1 MLLIIDIGNTSM
13 MFGVFHKDE
22 LKEKFTIKSHKTITS
37 DDLGVS
43 ITQYLALFNLDKSQ
57 LEAVVIASVVP
68 QLTDTLETAV
78 KVYLEIPTYIVGQN
92 INFELDS
99 SQYKSQAGIDR
110 LINVYGGIQKYGHSL
125 IIIDIGTALT
135 IDVADDKG
143 AFIGGIIFPGI
154 HSLNNALSKDTAKL
168 PIVDLEKPEHII
180 GTSTEECILSG
191 VYYGYIYAIDG
202 MIKKMK
208 AELPYTVTVIAT
220 GGYSSLLK
228 DCKNIDIF
236 DENLTLQGIRLIYEN
251 QTKSPLVD

>member
-13 MFGVFHKDE
+13 VFGVFHKDE

-37 DDLGVS
+37 DYLGVS
-43 ITQYLALFNLDKSQ
+43 ISQYLALFNLDKSQ
-57 LEAVVIASVVP
+57 LEAVIIASVVP

-78 KVYLEIPTYIVGQN
+78 KDYLEIPTYIVGTNLN
-92 INFELDS
+92 IELDS

-110 LINVYGGIQKYGHSL
+110 LINVYGGIKKYGNSL

-135 IDVADDKG
+135 IDVADKKG

-168 PIVDLEKPEHII
+168 PIVDLLKPEHII
-180 GTSTEECILSG
+180 GTTTEECILSG

-202 MIKKMK
+202 MLEKMK
-208 AELPYTVTVIAT
+208 AELPYPATVIAT

-251 QTKSPLVD
+251 QTKFPLED

>member
-22 LKEKFTIKSHKTITS
+22 LKEKFTIKSNKTITS

-78 KVYLEIPTYIVGQN
+78 KDYLEISSYIVGQN
-92 INFELDS
+92 INIDLDIS
-99 SQYKSQAGIDR
+99 KYKSQAGIDR
-110 LINVYGGIQKYGHSL
+110 LINVYGGIKKYGDSL

-135 IDVADDKG
+135 IDVADNMG

-154 HSLNNALSKDTAKL
+154 HSLNNALTKDTAKL

-202 MIKKMK
+202 MIEKMK

-236 DENLTLQGIRLIYEN
+236 DENLTLEGIKTAYEKR
-251 QTKSPLVD
+251 TIAPLAD

>member
-13 MFGVFHKDE
+13 VFGVFHKDE
-22 LKEKFTIKSHKTITS
+22 LKEKFTIKSHKTITP

-43 ITQYLALFNLDKSQ
+43 ISQYLALFNLDKSQ
-57 LEAVVIASVVP
+57 LEAVIIASVVP

-78 KVYLEIPTYIVGQN
+78 KDYLEIPTYIVGTNLN
-92 INFELDS
+92 IELDS

-110 LINVYGGIQKYGHSL
+110 LINVYGGIKKYGNSL

-135 IDVADDKG
+135 IDVADNKG

-168 PIVDLEKPEHII
+168 PIVDLLKPEHII
-180 GTSTEECILSG
+180 GTTTEECILSG

-202 MIKKMK
+202 MLEKMK
-208 AELPYTVTVIAT
+208 AELPYPATVIAT

-251 QTKSPLVD
+251 QTKFPLED

>member
-78 KVYLEIPTYIVGQN
+78 KDYLEIPSYIVGQN
-92 INFELDS
+92 INIDLDIS
-99 SQYKSQAGIDR
+99 KYKSQAGIDR
-110 LINVYGGIQKYGHSL
+110 LINVYGGIKKYGDSL

-135 IDVADDKG
+135 IDVADNMG

-168 PIVDLEKPEHII
+168 PIVNLKKPGHII
-180 GTSTEECILSG
+180 GNSTEECILRG
-191 VYYGYIYAIDG
+191 VYYGYLYAIDG
-202 MIKKMK
+202 MIEKMK
-208 AELPYTVTVIAT
+208 AELPYPATVIAT

-236 DENLTLQGIRLIYEN
+236 DENLTLEGIRLIYEN
-251 QTKSPLVD
+251 RTIDSLED